1 MRRILSTF
9 LLLLTLFIATGC
21 SRKTEIVSGIDERE
35 ANNIISFLAEQGIPA
50 TKTAASTQ
58 GATGGSSAATFSITV
73 SKDQSTEALIIL
85 SRNGLPRRPV
95 QNILTTFQK
104 SGLVS
109 SQSEEMIRYQQ
120 ALGEQI
126 AGTIEQ
132 IDGIL
137 QAVVQVSFPPPQQ
150 GMQGIPGEEQQAP
163 VRASV
168 YVKHQ
173 GVLDDPNSQLV
184 SKIQR
189 LVAAS
194 VTGLD
199 YQNVTV
205 VPDRAWFTDVTIP
218 PNPESLPEDVRN
230 YVIIWGMV
238 IAQESVHSFRSI
250 FFFLCLAILFLLSL
264 LVWMIWK
271 CFPVMQQAGGVK
283 SLFLSVKPFDVKAEV
298 GEHEEGE
305 EEEEEEEEE
314 EL

>member
-1 MRRILSTF
+1 MRKSLLF
-9 LLLLTLFIATGC
+9 LLAFALLATAC
-21 SRKTEIVSGIDERE
+21 SRHAEIVSGIDERQ

-50 TKTAASTQ
+50 EKTPTA
-58 GATGGSSAATFSITV
+58 ATGGGANQAPTWTISV
-73 SKDQSTEALIIL
+73 PKDQATEALVIL

-95 QNILTTFQK
+95 VNILDVFQK

-109 SQSEEMIRYQQ
+109 SDTEELIRYQQ

-137 QAVVQVSFPPPQQ
+137 QAVVQISFPPPT
-150 GMQGIPGEEQQAP
+150 QAITIGGDEPKIP

-173 GVLDDPNSQLV
+173 GVLDDPNSQLI

-194 VTGLD
+194 VTDLD
-199 YQNVTV
+199 YRNVTV
-205 VPDRAWFTDVTIP
+205 IPDRSRFSDISVDTAPGD
-218 PNPESLPEDVRN
+218 LPDDARN
-230 YVIIWGMV
+230 YVVVWSMV
-238 IAQESVHSFRSI
+238 VAKESVPRFRAIFFILCFLVLLLIAALVWVLWKLFPALQES
-250 FFFLCLAILFLLSL
+250 
-264 LVWMIWK
+264 
-271 CFPVMQQAGGVK
+271 GGVRA
-283 SLFLSVKPFDVKAEV
+283 LFRGTKPLEKKA
-298 GEHEEGE
+298 E
-305 EEEEEEEEE
+305 EEEEEEFEEEEEE

>member
-1 MRRILSTF
+1 MLRRYF
-9 LLLLTLFIATGC
+9 PLLLLVLCLATGC
-21 SRKTEIVSGIDERE
+21 SKKTEIVSGIDERQ

-50 TKTAASTQ
+50 TKTATSSQ
-58 GATGGSSAATFSITV
+58 GAGGGSSTPTFSISV
-73 SKDQSTEALIIL
+73 PKDQSTEALIIL

-95 QNILTTFQK
+95 QNILNQFQK

-150 GMQGIPGEEQQAP
+150 GGGIGQEEQQAP

-173 GVLDDPNSQLV
+173 GVLDDPNSQLI

-199 YQNVTV
+199 YKNVTV
-205 VPDRAWFTDVTIP
+205 VPDRAWFTDVNGP
-218 PNPESLPEDVRN
+218 PNPEAMPNDVRD
-230 YVIIWGMV
+230 YVLIWGLV
-238 IAQESVHSFRSI
+238 IAKESASSFRTI
-250 FFFLCLAILFLLSL
+250 FFALCLIILILLSL
-264 LVWMIWK
+264 SIWFLWK
-271 CFPVMQQAGGVK
+271 CFPVIQSAGGIT
-283 SLFLSVKPFDVKAEV
+283 SLFKSVKPLDIKGDI
-298 GEHEEGE
+298 GEREGRE
-305 EEEEEEEEE
+305 EEEETEEEE